1 MKRGQGVLSLELF
14 NSVLGKV
21 YDTFHLQVLRHLHE
35 PQGCFCHRG
44 DWGSE
49 NWVRDVV
56 EFVVEVTREK
66 ASSFGVLNPAFSFT
80 LIFCPTSC
88 ASSFIFILW
97 SVLGQ
102 VVF

>member
-14 NSVLGKV
+14 NSIFGEV
-21 YDTFHLQVLRHLHE
+21 YDVLHLRVLRHLHE
-35 PQGCFCHRG
+35 PQGCFCRRG

-49 NWVRDVV
+49 NWVCDVV

-66 ASSFGVLNPAFSFT
+66 ASSIGVLNPAFSFT
-80 LIFCPTSC
+80 LIFCSASC

-97 SVLGQ
+97 NVLGQ
-102 VVF
+102 VVL